1 MGRTST
7 MIMLVAMCLPII
19 GAARVS
25 QFKSVAKQNDKG
37 NSMIAKV
44 IEMLGEEKDK
54 IKVDLVAEEKTMSEY
69 MEWCD
74 DTMTEYSYGIKHGT
88 SKIEELTAVITDS
101 AAQIA
106 SLDEEIAE
114 LGNEIAERKSEIE
127 ESIAIR
133 EKDHEEFLKVE
144 TEQVAAVEELEQM
157 GVALKQQIESFTQTP
172 PPVAEESGEEEAAFL
187 QKKSPAAS
195 FDAFPQITSN
205 TTQLTAGAA
214 KEAAKEAKFDK
225 LKKALQM
232 IITAEWVDPETK
244 KKLSSLQKSGALLQ
258 EEPDINA
265 HDGLPEGESAGGA
278 MAAMVES
285 NKKNL
290 EMFEGL
296 KGKAE
301 ESLQRTRDEE
311 VKKQGEHDIQ
321 MMTLKQAIA
330 LAENDLDDAKKEHA
344 RISQEKAEA
353 EEEKGDVEASKAADE
368 KSLAETTAEC
378 DATSAAWAKRQE
390 EAKAE
395 MAAIEKAKEILASR
409 VTVFIQLKA
418 ADPPD
423 SIQDTIKTQKTRKV
437 LIHHFRDLG
446 NKLHSLAMLNL
457 VTVAAQDPMANV
469 KNLLNE
475 LIAKL
480 EKEAK
485 EAADL
490 HAFCQAE
497 KKKTKAALEKK
508 NMEIDKLSTR
518 IEKATTTKEQLQE
531 LVATNSEEIAETQKV
546 NAEAT
551 KLRNEQHENFV
562 KVDTDFSGAASAV
575 DDAIDAL
582 KEYYGDALIQT
593 QSKTKTLSDTKQPT
607 VAFGGAKSDSAG
619 GIIGILETMGEE
631 FRKTVKENAATER
644 EKLKAYETLM
654 QENKVVLATKEAEI
668 KGAESQ
674 IKSLEVTITDTSG
687 DLKMVTKEKGA
698 VLDYIDKLKPQCE
711 GRVVPYEERK
721 AKREAEI
728 SGLKEGLAILED
740 ESPSGAFAS
749 FLEVKAHV
757 H

>member
-1 MGRTST
+1 M
-7 MIMLVAMCLPII
+7 
-19 GAARVS
+19 
-25 QFKSVAKQNDKG
+25 
-37 NSMIAKV
+37 
-44 IEMLGEEKDK
+44 
-54 IKVDLVAEEKTMSEY
+54 
-69 MEWCD
+69 
-74 DTMTEYSYGIKHGT
+74 
-88 SKIEELTAVITDS
+88 
-101 AAQIA
+101 
-106 SLDEEIAE
+106 
-114 LGNEIAERKSEIE
+114 
-127 ESIAIR
+127 
-133 EKDHEEFLKVE
+133 
-144 TEQVAAVEELEQM
+144 
-157 GVALKQQIESFTQTP
+157 
-172 PPVAEESGEEEAAFL
+172 
-187 QKKSPAAS
+187 
-195 FDAFPQITSN
+195 
-205 TTQLTAGAA
+205 
-214 KEAAKEAKFDK
+214 K
-225 LKKALQM
+225 LKS
-232 IITAEWVDPETK
+232 TK
-244 KKLSSLQKSGALLQ
+244 Q
-258 EEPDINA
+258 
-265 HDGLPEGESAGGA
+265 
-278 MAAMVES
+278 
-285 NKKNL
+285 
-290 EMFEGL
+290 
-296 KGKAE
+296 
-301 ESLQRTRDEE
+301 
-311 VKKQGEHDIQ
+311 
-321 MMTLKQAIA
+321 
-330 LAENDLDDAKKEHA
+330 
-344 RISQEKAEA
+344 
-353 EEEKGDVEASKAADE
+353 
-368 KSLAETTAEC
+368 EC
-378 DATSAAWAKRQE
+378 DATSEAWAKRQE

-409 VTVFIQLKA
+409 VTVFIQMKLKSLT
-418 ADPPD
+418 PPD
-423 SIQDTIKTQKTRKV
+423 SIQDTIKTQKTRQV
-437 LIHHFRDLG
+437 LISHFRDLG

-531 LVATNSEEIAETQKV
+531 LVATNSEEIAETEKS